1 MGFFDD
7 LWDGLKSIA
16 DGADEVFRDVGKIA
30 GDIVEGAGTVLG
42 DVTEGVC
49 TVVGETVGLVSDD
62 AEKVVKNVGK
72 SASNIANTVTKVASG
87 AIKTGVGVVSGVGST
102 IRGDDDG
109 ADKAQDL
116 ARSGLDN
123 LSDSVDHVKAS
134 SKSARAA
141 FVGVA
146 NLAGDA
152 IEGTG
157 KLAGA
162 ALEGTGKIAGM
173 AAGLVDE
180 RSEAVLANLG
190 KTASGVVQTP
200 TRMTSAGVKLGV
212 GIVAGVEAII
222 EGDDDGAEY
231 ASEVARSGI
240 DSVNEWAE
248 ETTEAATEATKHLTG
263 EKAYELAKREYDRLV
278 DENKAKHKELSS
290 ARREAVKAINERLE
304 ELNGCKV
311 KAKEQYACV
320 RKLLKIAAS
329 HDVHLKPRANFDEM
343 YIARPVRQAPI
354 KTAKD
359 IFADVDFDNNPIWNS
374 FKGVI
379 TVGVWTVSQVEYAR
393 ADIRRQRRAAK
404 DKWAQDEKENMRYP
418 KMAASLDEVC
428 TDFAYLLDVQAK
440 LTGKVSDLAEKGD
453 SRLFDALR
461 ALLDATESI
470 AGFCKRKYL
479 VADGKK
485 LDIDI
490 KDVKALHRERMEAAK
505 KYAA

>member
-1 MGFFDD
+1 MGPFDCMDD
-7 LWDGLKSIA
+7 LLRYAGKMASNLANGTGKRFSNI
-16 DGADEVFRDVGKIA
+16 VKTTFDVA
-30 GDIVEGAGTVLG
+30 GDAVGIV
-42 DVTEGVC
+42 
-49 TVVGETVGLVSDD
+49 SND
-62 AEKVVKNVGK
+62 AKKAVKNIGK
-72 SASNIANTVTKVASG
+72 SASDLTQAVAKAASG
-87 AIKTGVGVVSGVGST
+87 AIKTGVGMTSSIGNT
-102 IRGDDDG
+102 IRGDD
-109 ADKAQDL
+109 ARANKAQDL
-116 ARSGLDN
+116 ARSGLKDF
-123 LSDSVDHVKAS
+123 SDSGDHVKAL
-134 SKSARAA
+134 SKNVRGAVVSAVSFAGNTIEG
-141 FVGVA
+141 VGKLKGAV
-146 NLAGDA
+146 

-157 KLAGA
+157 RIAGKAVGRVSKRGGA
-162 ALEGTGKIAGM
+162 AISNFGKA
-173 AAGLVDE
+173 
-180 RSEAVLANLG
+180 
-190 KTASGVVQTP
+190 ASGFVQTSAR
-200 TRMTSAGVKLGV
+200 TTSASMKMVV
-212 GIVAGVEAII
+212 GTIAECGAKI
-222 EGDDDGAEY
+222 EDDDKGAEE
-231 ASEVARSGI
+231 AKKLARSGR
-240 DSVNEWAE
+240 DSVVKWAE
-248 ETTEAATEATKHLTG
+248 ETTNAATETVKHLTG
-263 EKAYELAKREYDRLV
+263 EKEYERAKREYDRLV
-278 DENKAKHKELSS
+278 AENKAKHKELSS

-320 RKLLKIAAS
+320 GKLLKIAAS

-359 IFADVDFDNNPIWNS
+359 IFEDVDFDKNPIWNS
-374 FKGVI
+374 LKGV
-379 TVGVWTVSQVEYAR
+379 VSGGLWPISQIEDAR
-393 ADIRRQRRAAK
+393 ADIRRQRRATK

-440 LTGKVSDLAEKGD
+440 LTGKVSDLAVKGD